1 MRRGRRRVAAAR
13 GGAVQPASIKGFTVI
28 EAIVALAIVTSGV
41 LSLAALASQV
51 TDTVARSRRHLS
63 AAILADEFVVMRT
76 GRPLAATAPDCLDRD
91 VAACMEAL
99 DGVGRP
105 TLATPAFVRRWRIA
119 AIGAA
124 PAPAWSLTA
133 CVAPVDLRRAGAP
146 WPGACVARILAE
158 PVR

>member
-1 MRRGRRRVAAAR
+1 M
-13 GGAVQPASIKGFTVI
+13 QPWSIKGFTVI

-41 LSLAALASQV
+41 LSLAGLASQV

-63 AAILADEFVVMRT
+63 AAILADQFVALRT

-91 VAACMEAL
+91 IAGCMEAL
-99 DGVGRP
+99 DGDGHP
-105 TLATPAFVRRWRIA
+105 TLAPAAYVRRWRIA

-124 PAPAWSLTA
+124 PASAWGLTA
-133 CVAPVDLRRAGAP
+133 CVAPVDLRRAAAP